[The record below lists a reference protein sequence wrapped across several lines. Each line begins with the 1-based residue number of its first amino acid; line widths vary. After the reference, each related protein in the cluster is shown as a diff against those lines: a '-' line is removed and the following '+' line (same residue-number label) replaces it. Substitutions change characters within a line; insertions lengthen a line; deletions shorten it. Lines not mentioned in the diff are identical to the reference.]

1 MGAGDTSM
9 SPTCSA
15 YGHMEKQL
23 RLKVLNR
30 PHQLLVTSFPS
41 CGAWAGNLTSLG
53 PTFYETELIK
63 PLLGSQMTD

>member
-1 MGAGDTSM
+1 MGAGDTSV

-41 CGAWAGNLTSLG
+41 CGAWAGNLTLSG
-53 PTFYETELIK
+53 SY
-63 PLLGSQMTD
+63 LL

>member
-1 MGAGDTSM
+1 MGAGDTSL

-15 YGHMEKQL
+15 CGHMEKQL

-41 CGAWAGNLTSLG
+41 CAAWAGNLTSLG
-53 PTFYETELIK
+53 PSVL
-63 PLLGSQMTD
+63 